1 MLQTWRDH
9 KSKES
14 EKIQKIRKGRAATGN
29 NPVQITLTDLDKR
42 ILGIIGHD
50 YVQGLSNV
58 PDSFPEEHNV
68 SKK

>member
-1 MLQTWRDH
+1 M
-9 KSKES
+9 
-14 EKIQKIRKGRAATGN
+14 RKGRAATGN
-29 NPVQITLTDLDKR
+29 NPVEIILTDLDKR

-50 YVQGLSNV
+50 YVQGLPNI